1 MTTMASSAFA
11 QRQASV
17 VGGVAVVD
25 LSPSW
30 TALEWRAPAGPRLRG
45 RPVGVDSNRIDVDAR
60 SCAEPHRCDPLFPA
74 RVRRRFAF
82 PGRRSRRSS
91 PRSPARPGNVG
102 ALSAPLDLPG
112 RRSGDRR
119 DALHRERHPAWERYS
134 IPTGSSRPS
143 RSATMA
149 WCSFIA
155 ARRAIWR
162 SRRLSPSAQS
172 RYRVYQRM
180 VVMPGRSRER
190 RGGWSASTAC
200 AQAPTR

>member
-102 ALSAPLDLPG
+102 ALSAPLGLPG

-155 ARRAIWR
+155 ARRRDLAISPPFAFR
-162 SRRLSPSAQS
+162 AIAVSSLSTHGCDA
-172 RYRVYQRM
+172 R
-180 VVMPGRSRER
+180 
-190 RGGWSASTAC
+190 AIA
-200 AQAPTR
+200 